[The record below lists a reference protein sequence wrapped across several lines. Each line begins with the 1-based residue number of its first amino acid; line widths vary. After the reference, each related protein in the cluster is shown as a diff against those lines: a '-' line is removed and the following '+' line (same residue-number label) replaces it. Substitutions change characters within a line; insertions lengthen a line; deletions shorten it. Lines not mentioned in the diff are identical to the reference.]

1 LATPTFALLHAT
13 MTIFTLLSRPG
24 IWLTDY
30 LLGMQQYPQ
39 ARLRFGFNRQYSDLD
54 FTNRL
59 AIEVAHGGTT
69 STIIIDTDDPAYNT
83 QLSMA
88 ARCQWLFVSN
98 RLLNQPYPVNV
109 VSLAP
114 HFPVRLSSFWLKAFA
129 RTADWRF
136 LKMLYSGRRLPVLPT
151 QHTCTSFS
159 GSGPFPVFYKR
170 TLWKRE
176 SHTNDLGALFIRLA
190 RKHPDLEFTGG
201 LFRADGFCPPEYADV
216 FYAEKI
222 PPRRYLQLMLNSY
235 FVLNSPASKG
245 ANSWRLGEYLCY
257 GKCILTVPFQSEVP
271 AALQA
276 GIHYIPITPDTMPAE
291 MDRLVVNPALVTET
305 GRAAQ
310 QFWMQYCAPQE
321 QVNFILR
328 TLQQG
333 A

>member
-1 LATPTFALLHAT
+1 

-39 ARLRFGFNRQYSDLD
+39 ASIRFGFSAQYRDMD

-59 AIEVAHGGTT
+59 AVEVSHGGNT

-83 QLSMA
+83 QLAMA
-88 ARCQWLFVSN
+88 ARCQWLFASN
-98 RLLNQPYPVNV
+98 KLLHHTYPDNV

-114 HFPVRLSSFWLKAFA
+114 HFPVRLTSFWLKAFA
-129 RTADWRF
+129 RTANWRF
-136 LKMLYSGRRLPVLPT
+136 LKMLYSGRRLPVLPNT
-151 QHTCTSFS
+151 PASTRFS
-159 GSGPFPVFYKR
+159 GEGPFPVFYKR

-176 SHTNDLGALFIRLA
+176 AHTNDLGAQFIRLA
-190 RKHPDLEFTGG
+190 RKHPALQFTGG

-257 GKCILTVPFQSEVP
+257 GKCILTVPFQAEVP
-271 AALQA
+271 AALRA
-276 GIHYIPITPDTMPAE
+276 DVHYIPITTNTLQSE
-291 MDRLVVNPALVTET
+291 MDRLVANPALVTET
-305 GRAAQ
+305 GKAAQ
-310 QFWMQYCAPQE
+310 HFWIQYCSPQKQIE
-321 QVNFILR
+321 FILKYCG
-328 TLQQG
+328 LI
-333 A
+333 